1 MKKLFIII
9 MIVISALYS
18 CQDRL
23 DIYPHS
29 AVAPESVTEKDLPA
43 LEMGM
48 YFSAQNDPPTES
60 WILNDLLGGA
70 ITMSASTPFDL
81 INNTLSPLNSNI
93 SNSWNGYFKALYQVN
108 NVIRITNGLESSSNR
123 DRIKGAAHY
132 FRALI
137 YYYLVTRWGD
147 VPISSGNTLDLV
159 KRDPVTEVWKFI
171 EEDLETAISLLGTST
186 NYYYVSKDAAIA
198 LKARIK
204 LSQGKNN
211 EAAIAAETLITSGK
225 YSLDGF
231 EKIFRKI
238 QNTEIIFAF
247 VNNTEE
253 SSNAISN
260 LFYSYAHT
268 NKGSYLYRPTQE
280 TMDMYDASDKRK
292 AMSVDNST
300 GNNVINKYPSGQGG
314 RDPFIVS
321 RLGEMFLISAEAQ
334 GRLSGLPRLNQ
345 LRAFR
350 GLAPISPTT
359 DTDFMN
365 AIILERKKEL
375 LAEGF
380 MYYDLIRTGKA
391 IATLGLLSYQT
402 LLPIPNTELRVN
414 KNLIQNPGY

>member
-1 MKKLFIII
+1 M
-9 MIVISALYS
+9 
-18 CQDRL
+18 
-23 DIYPHS
+23 
-29 AVAPESVTEKDLPA
+29 
-43 LEMGM
+43 
-48 YFSAQNDPPTES
+48 
-60 WILNDLLGGA
+60 
-70 ITMSASTPFDL
+70 
-81 INNTLSPLNSNI
+81 
-93 SNSWNGYFKALYQVN
+93 
-108 NVIRITNGLESSSNR
+108 
-123 DRIKGAAHY
+123 
-132 FRALI
+132 
-137 YYYLVTRWGD
+137 
-147 VPISSGNTLDLV
+147 
-159 KRDPVTEVWKFI
+159 
-171 EEDLETAISLLGTST
+171 AISMLGTST

-198 LKARIK
+198 LKARVK
-204 LSQGKNN
+204 LSQGKNS
-211 EAAIAAETLITSGK
+211 EAASSAETLITSGK

-253 SSNAISN
+253 SNNAISN

-280 TMDMYDASDKRK
+280 TMDMYDAADKRK

-314 RDPFIVS
+314 RDPFIIS
-321 RLGEMFLISAEAQ
+321 RLGEMYLISAEAQ
-334 GRLSGLPRLNQ
+334 GRLSGLSRLNQ

-359 DTDFMN
+359 DADFMN
-365 AIILERKKEL
+365 AVILERKKEL

-414 KNLIQNPGY
+414 KNLVQNPGY